1 MKEQIRTLPHFNSE
15 KMWSLLKYL
24 KMICIHTE
32 TLVYLYY
39 LLNPYILWSSSGYQ
53 KQEYG
58 RVRDK
63 ETV

>member
-1 MKEQIRTLPHFNSE
+1 
-15 KMWSLLKYL
+15 
-24 KMICIHTE
+24 MICIHIE

-39 LLNPYILWSSSGYQ
+39 LLNPFILWSSSGYQ